1 MKGVKCILAAALV
14 LCATVALAS
23 TEGGAEAAA
32 AGHAAAAHHL
42 DWWNFTLRVIN
53 FIIFAAILVKFG
65 GKKAVEF
72 FGGRRKQIETQLH
85 DLDERKD
92 KAEKRLAEVEKSIA
106 SLAAEKAKILDEYKA
121 QGEALKASIV
131 EKAEKDAAKIRAQAE
146 AGAAQESVYKRRELR
161 AEIAELVVE
170 AAEKILKE
178 KLTAEEQA
186 KLVDKYLTKVVLN

>member
-23 TEGGAEAAA
+23 TEGGHEAA
-32 AGHAAAAHHL
+32 GAAAAHHL

-53 FIIFAAILVKFG
+53 FIIFAAILYKFG

-121 QGEALKASIV
+121 QGEALKAAIV
-131 EKAEKDAAKIRAQAE
+131 DKAEKDAAKIRAQAE
-146 AGAAQESVYKRRELR
+146 TGAAQESVYKRRELR

>member
-1 MKGVKCILAAALV
+1 MKGVKFILAAALV

-23 TEGGAEAAA
+23 TEGGGEAE
-32 AGHAAAAHHL
+32 HHL
-42 DWWNFTLRVIN
+42 NWWNFTLRVIN
-53 FIIFAAILVKFG
+53 FAIFAAILYKFG
-65 GKKAVEF
+65 GKKAADF

-106 SLAAEKAKILDEYKA
+106 GLAAEKAKILDEFRA

-131 EKAEKDAAKIRAQAE
+131 EKAESDAAKIRAQAE
-146 AGAAQESVYKRRELR
+146 TGAAQEGVYRLRELR

-170 AAEKILKE
+170 AAEKILRE

-186 KLVDKYLTKVVLN
+186 KLIDKYLTKVVLN